1 MPARQEGIPQIG
13 PSINSDPNFFLGII
27 RWLLNLVAIPFQV
40 VVRRN
45 FGERY
50 FSVVSF
56 VLSMAMFATFG
67 FMMDGERIGLHVCF
81 AIVAIVMGVWHQLEI
96 FRRNRRGEVFH
107 SYYDGDS
114 FQWFY
119 RVFGE
124 NNSNVARFWEPLF
137 VFMLGFFLSVM
148 FRQSNFVQWTMLGA
162 FALFIKANV
171 EFNIWRHR
179 VLDVIDSRIESKNM
193 QAAVEGKHPKETQGF
208 QICGIP
214 KHYSQEQRRGLARA
228 MAGLDPELQDLIAE
242 SEKDGSD
249 KTNSD
254 SESVNVEPNE
264 GVLDVPESPEE
275 QEVSEPEESLITQ
288 CPECTGEMQVRQAD
302 IGMEVTCPHCSEV
315 IEVVP
320 SDVSKA

>member
-13 PSINSDPNFFLGII
+13 PSINSDLNFSLGVIL
-27 RWLLNLVAIPFQV
+27 WLMNLVAIPFQV

-56 VLSMAMFATFG
+56 VLSMSMFATFG

-137 VFMLGFFLSVM
+137 VFLLGFFLSVM
-148 FRQSNFVQWTMLGA
+148 FRQSNFVQWTALGS
-162 FALFIKANV
+162 FALFAKANM
-171 EFNIWRHR
+171 EFNVWRHR
-179 VLDVIDSRIESKNM
+179 VLDVIDAQIESKNM
-193 QAAVEGKHPKETQGF
+193 QAAVEGKKPKETQGF

-214 KHYSQEQRRGLARA
+214 KHYSQEQRQGLARA
-228 MAGLDPELQDLIAE
+228 MTGLDPELQDLIAE
-242 SEKDGSD
+242 SEGAGSNET
-249 KTNSD
+249 KSD
-254 SESVNVEPNE
+254 LERVEVEPDAVE
-264 GVLDVPESPEE
+264 ADVP
-275 QEVSEPEESLITQ
+275 EPEESPEPEEVLITQ
-288 CPECTGEMQVRQAD
+288 CPECSGEMQVRQAD
-302 IGMEVTCPHCSEV
+302 IGMEVTCPHCREV